1 MAGNTMRADLSSR
14 AILKRIAGV
23 LLMEILWFSLMA
35 PLFPSNS
42 LGFVIEAVAGICVF
56 LIVYG
61 SAKAITLLSARDTH
75 PRLAKLGAATIVVSV
90 GIFIFLAA
98 YEFRAQLSDN
108 FHYFLFSHH

>member
-1 MAGNTMRADLSSR
+1 MTHADLPSR
-14 AILKRIAGV
+14 SILKRIASV

-42 LGFVIEAVAGICVF
+42 LGFLIEAIAGLCVF

-61 SAKAITLLSARDTH
+61 AAKAITRLLAREFH
-75 PRLAKLGAATIVVSV
+75 RQLAKFGAATIAVSV

-98 YEFRAQLSDN
+98 YEFRALLSDN
-108 FHYFLFSHH
+108 FRYLSPH